1 MTSPNIFIGL
11 SHKDRDWADR
21 LRSHLRVVF
30 RSKPEVIIWD
40 DRRIKAGDDW
50 SSEIQKALQLANVA
64 VLLVSADYL
73 ASDFVSNIE
82 IPTLLQRRVQE
93 GLRIIP
99 LIVRPCAWHEVPWL
113 RSIQFWPRDAQPLAS
128 LSEDQIDKNLAEL
141 AEQVA
146 AALEHVPGEP
156 MGLQASDAT
165 AEKDIARGDR
175 KLFFITHAHEDG
187 DFAELLQGRIEKE
200 GHLAWIDTER
210 LLVGT
215 DWRQEIDQNI
225 KASAAVLVV
234 MSPEAKASEYVT
246 YEWAFAWG
254 VGVTVIPL
262 MLKPTPLHP
271 RLETLQF
278 LDFTNRAAR
287 PWDKL
292 MKALGAATSPS
303 LGAPH
308 R

>member
-1 MTSPNIFIGL
+1 MPSLNIFIGL
-11 SHKDRDWADR
+11 SHNDRKWADR
-21 LRSHLRVVF
+21 LISHLRV
-30 RSKPEVIIWD
+30 RSKPEVLIWD
-40 DRRIKAGDDW
+40 DRRIRAGDHW
-50 SSEIQKALQLANVA
+50 EEEVQQALRGANVA
-64 VLLVSADYL
+64 VLLISADYL
-73 ASDFVSNIE
+73 ASKFVSNIE
-82 IPTLLQRRVQE
+82 VPTLLQRREQE

-128 LSEDQIDKNLAEL
+128 LSEDQIDKNLEEL

-146 AALEHVPGEP
+146 AALEHGPAESTR
-156 MGLQASDAT
+156 LRARDAA
-165 AEKDIARGDR
+165 AEEVVARDDQ

-187 DFAELLQGRIEKE
+187 DFAELLQVRIEKE
-200 GHLAWIDTER
+200 GHQAWVDTER

-215 DWRQEIDQNI
+215 DWRREIDQAIMN
-225 KASAAVLVV
+225 SAAVLVV
-234 MSPEAKASEYVT
+234 MSPEAKVSEYVT

-262 MLKPTPLHP
+262 MVKPTPLHP

-278 LDFTNRAAR
+278 LDFTNRASR

-292 MKALGAATSPS
+292 MRALNSATQRPRG
-303 LGAPH
+303 LDAT
-308 R
+308 